1 MHPKLIAM
9 IGDEAVPER
18 EAARILGV
26 PLIELQRWR
35 REGRGPAHMRLARK
49 CTIYKLGDIQ
59 KWLASRYVE
68 PSKSHEVPAEQAA

>member
-59 KWLASRYVE
+59 RWLSERYV
-68 PSKSHEVPAEQAA
+68 VPAKEQQIREATAA